1 MGFFSRLRETIGMGE
16 PVVIDDFESADN
28 FFLDLNK
35 EKIEKLEERSKSLC
49 GDVEEG
55 VEDLRNDL
63 RDLKDF
69 SDEEDRAVIEDNVE
83 NFVDNKLSLLKGLD
97 NFDDVEVMYSSFSD
111 VMEELNSIDDKTEAV
126 LDEAN
131 VGSEFS
137 KSLKNLT
144 KLLERTDNFIKSDY
158 QTVKRKKKL
167 EEKVQELK
175 DYSEEKQVLEEELA
189 ELEQNNLKQRITEKK
204 KSLQELEESSVKDE
218 FNSLKDDLQDREVE
232 RSQLLNKI
240 GSSMGKME
248 RGLKKLL
255 HEGKISKISSEES
268 EILRDI
274 RDGEKSKLL
283 QKEPGKVEKA
293 AKAVEESTGKNFLQ
307 QSTQKKLL
315 DGTKFFLNFSDKKE
329 KLENLQEK
337 TNNLEADI
345 QNHKYLEK
353 KESIQ
358 KEVKNLREEQEKILD
373 EKKEIKGKIENAEYS
388 IEQLKS
394 EILELFDQEFN
405 AEVEISSTKN

>member
-1 MGFFSRLRETIGMGE
+1 
-16 PVVIDDFESADN
+16 
-28 FFLDLNK
+28 
-35 EKIEKLEERSKSLC
+35 
-49 GDVEEG
+49 
-55 VEDLRNDL
+55 
-63 RDLKDF
+63 
-69 SDEEDRAVIEDNVE
+69 
-83 NFVDNKLSLLKGLD
+83 
-97 NFDDVEVMYSSFSD
+97 
-111 VMEELNSIDDKTEAV
+111 
-126 LDEAN
+126 
-131 VGSEFS
+131 
-137 KSLKNLT
+137 
-144 KLLERTDNFIKSDY
+144 
-158 QTVKRKKKL
+158 
-167 EEKVQELK
+167 
-175 DYSEEKQVLEEELA
+175 
-189 ELEQNNLKQRITEKK
+189 
-204 KSLQELEESSVKDE
+204 
-218 FNSLKDDLQDREVE
+218 
-232 RSQLLNKI
+232 
-240 GSSMGKME
+240 MGKME